1 MSKQLQQQVDR
12 LQHEHPI
19 VRRYAVASIF
29 QLLAQHN
36 TYSSKAGHDALQ
48 ECFKQS
54 SKVGN
59 FLAWCCRANS
69 ASIAS

>member
-19 VRRYAVASIF
+19 VQRYAVASIF

-48 ECFKQS
+48 ECLKQS

-59 FLAWCCRANS
+59 FLAWCCWAKY
-69 ASIAS
+69 ASIAC